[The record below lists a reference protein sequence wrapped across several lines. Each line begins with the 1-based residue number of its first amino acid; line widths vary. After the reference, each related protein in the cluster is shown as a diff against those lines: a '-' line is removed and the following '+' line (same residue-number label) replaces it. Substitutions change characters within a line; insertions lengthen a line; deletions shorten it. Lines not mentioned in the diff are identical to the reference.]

1 MIKIAIIGYG
11 KMGKMVEEVVKQTA
25 TATVAAI
32 IDNEADWEKQA
43 EALTQCDVAIEFST
57 PQTVCA
63 NLLKCFELQIPVVC
77 GTTGWHMQFAEIQDI
92 AQKHGLSL
100 IYGSNFSIGAN
111 LFFKL
116 NETLARC
123 MNEQP
128 QYEVSIEETHHTAKL
143 DAPSGTAVTTAQ
155 IIMQQLARKNQW
167 ALNGDTQTDTTDTL
181 TITAHR
187 IGDVNGIHTVH
198 YESDEDI
205 ITLTHTAKSR
215 IAFARGAVKAALWLT
230 ENAGIYE
237 FKDIF

>member
-11 KMGKMVEEVVKQTA
+11 KMGKMVEEVVKQT
-25 TATVAAI
+25 TAAAVAVI
-32 IDNEADWEKQA
+32 IDNEADWEKQT

-57 PQTVCA
+57 PQTACA

-77 GTTGWHMQFAEIQDI
+77 GSTGWYAQLNEIRAA
-92 AQKHGLSL
+92 AQQYGISF

-116 NETLARC
+116 NEVLARY
-123 MNEQP
+123 MNEQTS
-128 QYEVSIEETHHTAKL
+128 YEVSIEETHHAAKL
-143 DAPSGTAVTTAQ
+143 DAPSGTAVTTAE

-167 ALNGDTQTDTTDTL
+167 ALNSDTQPDTL
-181 TITAHR
+181 AVIAHR
-187 IGDVNGIHTVH
+187 IGDVNGIHTVN

-205 ITLTHTAKSR
+205 ISITHTAKSR
-215 IAFARGAVKAALWLT
+215 IAFARGAVKAALWLP

-237 FKDIF
+237 FKDIFERI